1 MAAAH
6 LIERDDVQGLVAS
19 GYGHL
24 PHATYLLAAIDEP
37 AAARAWLGEAGRDVT
52 TATGKSAGP
61 AVNIALSAAGL
72 RKLGLREEVLAG
84 FSREFLGGMTD
95 DTRSRFLGDV
105 DDNAPASWEWGRPD
119 EEPIDLVL
127 MLYAQTPRALR
138 ALVKRHRTRLA
149 DRGVRVLRE
158 LDGTS
163 DDREHFGFRDGIS
176 QPAVE
181 GLREGPADQTVSSGE
196 FVLGY
201 PNEYGLLTDRP
212 LVAAAH
218 DPAGLLP
225 AAPEDASRRD
235 LGRNGTYLVFRQLSQ
250 DVPAFWRFV
259 EERAANG
266 RASRVALAAKM
277 VGRWPGGAPLV
288 LAPDFDNPALA
299 VANEFRYFDT
309 DADGMHCPLGAHVRR
324 SHPRDSLD
332 PDPGSDKSIAVGK
345 RHRILRRG
353 RKYGPP
359 LAADAALNGH
369 AGDTQDRGLHF
380 ICLCANI
387 SRQFEFVQHTW
398 VNNPK
403 FKGLYEDADPL
414 MGAPGRAFTVQA
426 SPVRKRYTGLPS
438 FVRTRGGA
446 YFFLPGVRALHY
458 LARTPGG

>member
-1 MAAAH
+1 MAAPD
-6 LIERDDVQGLVAS
+6 LTRDDVQGLVAS

-24 PHATYLLAAIDEP
+24 PAAAYLLLEIKKP
-37 AAARAWLGEAGRDVT
+37 AAARGWLGEIAGTVT
-52 TATGKSAGP
+52 TAAGKSEGP
-61 AVNIALSAAGL
+61 AVNVALTAAGL
-72 RKLGLREEVLAG
+72 RKLGLPEDVLKG
-84 FSREFLGGMTD
+84 FSREFLDGMVD

-105 DDNAPASWEWGRPD
+105 DENSPGSWAWGGRRAKPLD
-119 EEPIDLVL
+119 AVL
-127 MLYAQTPRALR
+127 MLYAANDRSLR
-138 ALVKRHRTRLA
+138 SHVKRHSEQLTRRGLA
-149 DRGVRVLRE
+149 VVHR
-158 LDGTS
+158 LDATG
-163 DDREHFGFRDGIS
+163 DEREHFGFRDGIS
-176 QPAVE
+176 QPALE
-181 GLREGPADQTVSSGE
+181 GLRSGPPEQTVKAGE

-201 PNEYGLLTDRP
+201 ANEYGLFTDRP
-212 LVAAAH
+212 TVGADR

-225 AAPEDASRRD
+225 PDPADGGRRD

-259 EERAANG
+259 DEHAANG

-288 LAPDFDNPALA
+288 LAPDFDNPALST
-299 VANEFRYFDT
+299 ANAFGYFET
-309 DADGMHCPLGAHVRR
+309 DPEGLHCPLGAHVRR

-369 AGDTQDRGLHF
+369 AGDAHERGLHF

-387 SRQFEFVQHTW
+387 ARQFEFVQHTW

-403 FKGLYEDADPL
+403 FKGLYEDSDPL
-414 MGAPGRAFTVQA
+414 MGATGRAFTVQA
-426 SPVRKRYTGLPS
+426 SPVRRRYTGLPS
-438 FVRTRGGA
+438 FVQTRGGA
-446 YFFLPGVRALHY
+446 YFFLPGVRALQY
-458 LARTPGG
+458 LARTPRG